1 MNPSDLAIIEFIKN
15 WGAVVGIG
23 FSIGIQWKTF
33 KDMGI
38 QIQQLDNR
46 LSALEDCEQTYR
58 PYKAMGDENRG
69 RIEKLECSN
78 QKNEISLAKIETK
91 LVSIETTLCEIK
103 QGQLEI
109 HKELQK

>member
-1 MNPSDLAIIEFIKN
+1 MNPSDLAFLEFLRN

-23 FSIGIQWKTF
+23 ISIGIQWKTF

-58 PYKAMGDENRG
+58 PYKAMGDENRK
-69 RIEKLECSN
+69 RIETLECDS
-78 QKNEISLAKIETK
+78 KRNEISLAKIETK